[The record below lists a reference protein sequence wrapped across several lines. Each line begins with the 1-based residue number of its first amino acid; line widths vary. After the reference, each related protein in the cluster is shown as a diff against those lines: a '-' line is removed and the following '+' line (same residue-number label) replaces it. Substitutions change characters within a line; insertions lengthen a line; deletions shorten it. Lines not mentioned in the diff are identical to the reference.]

1 MKLFRMLALVLT
13 MLLCLVPAMAESS
26 SRIDELAGNIID
38 EIWFGKYPHDMIT
51 VWMDDYTVAEWEAAA
66 IKAVKDYRELE
77 QKGDTMFPM
86 PKALESYLDGSF
98 FESEEYLSILAEYGL
113 SRSDRDLG
121 DESIPLY
128 ALCAAAV
135 VALGGAVYAGRKRV
149 HA

>member
-1 MKLFRMLALVLT
+1 MKLFRTLALVLA

-26 SRIDELAGNIID
+26 SRIDELAGNIVD

-51 VWMDDYTVAEWEAAA
+51 IWMDDYTVAEWEAAA

-98 FESEEYLSILAEYGL
+98 FESEEYTI
-113 SRSDRDLG
+113 
-121 DESIPLY
+121 
-128 ALCAAAV
+128 
-135 VALGGAVYAGRKRV
+135 
-149 HA
+149 

>member
-1 MKLFRMLALVLT
+1 MKLFRTLALVLA

-26 SRIDELAGNIID
+26 SARMDYIVDGIIS
-38 EIWFGKYPHDMIT
+38 EIGFGKYPHHMIEL
-51 VWMDDYTVAEWEAAA
+51 WLDDYTVAEWEAAA
-66 IKAVKDYRELE
+66 VKAVQLLNENPSGFYDPA
-77 QKGDTMFPM
+77 DF
-86 PKALESYLDGSF
+86 ESYLDGSF

-135 VALGGAVYAGRKRV
+135 VALGGVVYAGRKRV